1 MSLAHPAWIASILLL
16 LLLLHSLGY
25 ICMVSKLFARVICA
39 ALTCV
44 FASGCIKFVAVG
56 VVGSLVGAIT
66 GALIGL
72 ATESGLL
79 RGSGI
84 GAITGTVF
92 SIEVVES
99 SHNLWNSRDCG
110 SWSLLH
116 LMNALSLPFMETLDL
131 YETDGNTKGMPM
143 DEVEKLPKSQVTARG
158 SLDESGERIRSAS
171 GRNGEEITYLQRI
184 LTRESLTLRLGL
196 VADST
201 KGKALGVAGGNAVCF
216 TAERIVRLLHD
227 PLYDAD
233 DRTLLVV
240 TDDGGY

>member
-1 MSLAHPAWIASILLL
+1 MSLAHPAWIASLLL
-16 LLLLHSLGY
+16 LLLLILLLLFHSFGY
-25 ICMVSKLFARVICA
+25 ICMLSKLFARVICA

-44 FASGCIKFVAVG
+44 FASGCINFVAVC

-72 ATESGLL
+72 ATDSGLL

-92 SIEVVES
+92 SIEVVKS
-99 SHNLWNSRDCG
+99 SLNLWNSRDCG
-110 SWSLLH
+110 SWSLLY

-158 SLDESGERIRSAS
+158 RSAS
-171 GRNGEEITYLQRI
+171 GRNGEEITYLLPYVSPAMHRYLAHQAW
-184 LTRESLTLRLGL
+184 LMSP
-196 VADST
+196 VQ
-201 KGKALGVAGGNAVCF
+201 KGGF
-216 TAERIVRLLHD
+216 
-227 PLYDAD
+227 
-233 DRTLLVV
+233 
-240 TDDGGY
+240 

>member
-1 MSLAHPAWIASILLL
+1 MHGLQVVCKSNLCRFDLRLCKWLVVPLLL
-16 LLLLHSLGY
+16 RSLVIDLLVFTGLFSLSLQ
-25 ICMVSKLFARVICA
+25 IPS
-39 ALTCV
+39 
-44 FASGCIKFVAVG
+44 IKFVAVG

-158 SLDESGERIRSAS
+158 SLDESGERISCSVCLQDLRV
-171 GRNGEEITYLQRI
+171 GEMARRLPICCHMFHLPCIDTWLIRHGSCP
-184 LTRESLTLRLGL
+184 LCRRE
-196 VADST
+196 VF
-201 KGKALGVAGGNAVCF
+201 N
-216 TAERIVRLLHD
+216 
-227 PLYDAD
+227 
-233 DRTLLVV
+233 
-240 TDDGGY
+240 